1 MQPGIHP
8 GNLCTGF
15 SRIMYRWS
23 AVHEAVHMMLP
34 WQYYVYKFGV
44 NLLEDSPNCTA
55 TADAMLA
62 GIKHVRA
69 RQLGQVSQEKG
80 SRTGQN

>member
-1 MQPGIHP
+1 
-8 GNLCTGF
+8 
-15 SRIMYRWS
+15 
-23 AVHEAVHMMLP
+23 MMLP